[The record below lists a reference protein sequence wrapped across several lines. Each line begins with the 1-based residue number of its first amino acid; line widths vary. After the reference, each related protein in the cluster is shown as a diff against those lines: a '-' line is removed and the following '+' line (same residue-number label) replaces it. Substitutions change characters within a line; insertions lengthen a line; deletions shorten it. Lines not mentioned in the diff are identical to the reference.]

1 MQSTYKQVQI
11 KKYVNKKGEQK
22 EKVYTYNRIYKRK
35 GSKFEDFKN
44 KYSYIILGSDSHID
58 KFNKLL
64 NELDSE
70 DKKKYTINQI
80 RNFIYRN

>member
-11 KKYVNKKGEQK
+11 KKYINKKGEQQ
-22 EKVYTYNRIYKRK
+22 EKIYTYNRIYKRK

-44 KYSYIILGSDSHID
+44 KYSHIISGNDSHID

-64 NELDSE
+64 NSLDSE